1 MEYITL
7 IIVFIMI
14 FISLFSYLK
23 VSRNTLLKQ
32 QWFHLSV
39 TWAVIFVL
47 FAIFSAI
54 FVLVA
59 LFSVITGE
67 WDTQFLLSKAPV
79 FVATF
84 LSYRAFAYFKSHFK
98 RALD

>member
-7 IIVFIMI
+7 IIVFIMAC
-14 FISLFSYLK
+14 ISFFSYLK
-23 VSRNTLLKQ
+23 VSRNQLNKK

-39 TWAVIFVL
+39 TWAVVFGL

-54 FVLVA
+54 FILVA

-67 WDTQFLLSKAPV
+67 WDTQFLLSKSPV
-79 FVATF
+79 FVTTF
-84 LSYRAFAYFKSHFK
+84 LCYRAFSYFKSHFK
-98 RALD
+98 NAAN